1 MKWDEEQLTL
11 FELLA
16 TSLGVDARWTPSI
29 AKGRTGPRLT
39 DEYIP
44 IEEQDDPDQ
53 LGFDDWD
60 ENWAENLKERYGIA
74 KPFAD

>member
-11 FELLA
+11 FEQLA
-16 TSLGVDARWTPSI
+16 TSLGVGARWTHSI
-29 AKGRTGPRLT
+29 RSGITGPKLT

-44 IEEQDDPDQ
+44 LDEQDDPEQ
-53 LGFDDWD
+53 LDFD
-60 ENWAENLKERYGIA
+60 ELWAENLRNRYGIA